1 MKSTTLLDDTG
12 WKLLDELQRDA
23 RLSLSELGRRV
34 GLSTPAVKERVAQM
48 EEQGIIAGYQ
58 AVVDPR
64 KAGYA
69 VLAFVRMT
77 VTGDERVAR
86 RLVAEV
92 CEMPEVMECHRSTGD
107 HAFIL
112 KAVAGSVET
121 LEKLIDRLTAYGMTS
136 TSVGLSSP
144 LSRSVLMRPMEG
156 GLGAGKDRRKRG

>member
-1 MKSTTLLDDTG
+1 MKSEKLLDDVG

-34 GLSTPAVKERVAQM
+34 GLSTPAVRERVAQM

-64 KAGYA
+64 KAGYP

-77 VTGDERVAR
+77 VGGDERLAR
-86 RLVAEV
+86 RLAGEAR
-92 CEMPEVMECHRSTGD
+92 EMPEVLECHRATGD

-112 KAVAGSVET
+112 KVAAPSVEA
-121 LEKLIDRLTAYGMTS
+121 LERLIDRLTVYGMTS
-136 TSVGLSSP
+136 TSVVLSSP
-144 LSRSVLMRPMEG
+144 LSRSVILRPAA
-156 GLGAGKDRRKRG
+156 GLPRA